1 MAEEL
6 RLALILLGTLAIGSV
21 ILHGIWTVRRTVG
34 EERKNAKIEAQ
45 EAEPVVAPEE
55 QEIQRLKLKQ
65 MEMNF
70 SELQMAEKGLSSDSI
85 PVKKMNLDSIYNKDE
100 LNKDEHNR
108 EDHKKE
114 GHSKVQ
120 NDQVQHDK
128 EEYVRESKMEE
139 VPPLEIGI
147 DEASELTPQHSLNIE
162 MVDTSDSIKPQFD
175 IEGDSYN
182 NDSYTKTSI
191 PQDSLNTSE
200 EENEPSLKQY
210 TSEPVQA
217 TQTAQQ
223 ETQTVQNNN
232 TLKAQ
237 KKETIL
243 EPKEVE
249 KQDVFILYIDK
260 SEGTPIDGARLLPL
274 LLTLGFKYG
283 EMDLFHRHQDNA
295 GRGDILFSL
304 ANMFNP
310 GTFDIYNMEQVTTRG
325 LTIFMTLPNSAE
337 PLPTF
342 NMMHNAAKKIADE
355 FSAKVLDDQRRPLD
369 VAIVRSYVERIR
381 RF

>member
-21 ILHGIWTVRRTVG
+21 ILHGVWTVRRTVS
-34 EERKNAKIEAQ
+34 EERKNAKIEAE
-45 EAEPVVAPEE
+45 EAEPVIAPEE

-70 SELQMAEKGLSSDSI
+70 SELKLAEQNDSTDSI
-85 PVKKMNLDSIYNKDE
+85 PIKKMNLDSIY
-100 LNKDEHNR
+100 H
-108 EDHKKE
+108 
-114 GHSKVQ
+114 
-120 NDQVQHDK
+120 K
-128 EEYVRESKMEE
+128 EEQSSFTVDSDEDADAIQQSFN
-139 VPPLEIGI
+139 I
-147 DEASELTPQHSLNIE
+147 DD
-162 MVDTSDSIKPQFD
+162 VDTDDIFTNQFD
-175 IEGDSYN
+175 IDGD
-182 NDSYTKTSI
+182 DEEEHTKTDLSSNSMKLTDE
-191 PQDSLNTSE
+191 QTALSFKHRSLNPEDEIQSPPLQSE
-200 EENEPSLKQY
+200 VQPLKIEPEETVSKVEAPEAEP
-210 TSEPVQA
+210 A
-217 TQTAQQ
+217 
-223 ETQTVQNNN
+223 
-232 TLKAQ
+232 
-237 KKETIL
+237 
-243 EPKEVE
+243 E
-249 KQDVFILYIDK
+249 KQEVFILYVDK
-260 SEGTPIDGARLLPL
+260 AEGTPIDGAKLLPL
-274 LLTLGFKYG
+274 LLTLGFRYG

-310 GTFDIYNMEQVTTRG
+310 GTFDIDNMEQVTTRG

>member
-21 ILHGIWTVRRTVG
+21 ILHGVWTVRRTVG

-45 EAEPVVAPEE
+45 EAEPVIAPEE

-70 SELQMAEKGLSSDSI
+70 SELQLAAKKDSTDSI
-85 PVKKMNLDSIYNKDE
+85 PVKKMNLDAIYHKQEQSIVDA
-100 LNKDEHNR
+100 
-108 EDHKKE
+108 
-114 GHSKVQ
+114 
-120 NDQVQHDK
+120 
-128 EEYVRESKMEE
+128 
-139 VPPLEIGI
+139 GI
-147 DEASELTPQHSLNIE
+147 DESQDSMPQQSLNID
-162 MVDTSDSIKPQFD
+162 MVDTKDSF
-175 IEGDSYN
+175 SN
-182 NDSYTKTSI
+182 NFEVDEADDDKKTAISENA
-191 PQDSLNTSE
+191 LNVIAE
-200 EENEPSLKQY
+200 PINEPSFKQEH
-210 TSEPVQA
+210 TLQPINKTKPQAQSEQTL
-217 TQTAQQ
+217 TQD
-223 ETQTVQNNN
+223 
-232 TLKAQ
+232 TL
-237 KKETIL
+237 L
-243 EPKEVE
+243 ESEEVKNVE
-249 KQDVFILYIDK
+249 KQEVFILYVDK
-260 SEGTPIDGARLLPL
+260 SEGTPIDGAKLLPL
-274 LLTLGFKYG
+274 LLTLGFRYG

-310 GTFDIYNMEQVTTRG
+310 GTFDIDNMEQVTTRG

>member
-45 EAEPVVAPEE
+45 EAEPVIAPEE

-70 SELQMAEKGLSSDSI
+70 SELQLAEKGLSTDSI
-85 PVKKMNLDSIYNKDE
+85 PVKKMNLDSIYNKEEKTNLTLNADE
-100 LNKDEHNR
+100 RTYENEVEAEAEAQQNFNSDAVDTDDSFSDQFEMDNQ
-108 EDHKKE
+108 EPEYKKPITSE
-114 GHSKVQ
+114 STATPI
-120 NDQVQHDK
+120 DDK
-128 EEYVRESKMEE
+128 
-139 VPPLEIGI
+139 
-147 DEASELTPQHSLNIE
+147 SELSFKNRP
-162 MVDTSDSIKPQFD
+162 
-175 IEGDSYN
+175 
-182 NDSYTKTSI
+182 
-191 PQDSLNTSE
+191 LNTANNTQPEPLKPEPE
-200 EENEPSLKQY
+200 ETFTEIK
-210 TSEPVQA
+210 EPVPEPEKVA
-217 TQTAQQ
+217 KQ
-223 ETQTVQNNN
+223 E
-232 TLKAQ
+232 
-237 KKETIL
+237 
-243 EPKEVE
+243 
-249 KQDVFILYIDK
+249 VFMLYIDK

-274 LLTLGFKYG
+274 LLTLGFRYG
-283 EMDLFHRHQDNA
+283 EMNLFHRHQDNA

-304 ANMFNP
+304 ANMYNP
-310 GTFDIYNMEQVTTRG
+310 GTFDIDNMEQVTTRG